1 MLSLPFHP
9 LDYYDGL
16 FYRWPLERG
25 SAPYYCS
32 VAARTL
38 GYPVFIVGSDNRC
51 YASNSIESVFAATR
65 DVPCPDNKYL
75 SFWVYRPYRWPES
88 YNNSF
93 FMVYQFVH
101 QWKVTY
107 NTIRYQTGQVYLC
120 SAVLVYNM
128 HVAID
133 VHTVTVGCV
142 VRQKRPLWQAA
153 NMQLNGY
160 V

>member
-1 MLSLPFHP
+1 MIGCRKPTSMLNLPFHP

-16 FYRWPLERG
+16 FYRWPPERG
-25 SAPYYCS
+25 SASYYCS

-51 YASNSIESVFAATR
+51 YASNSIESVFAATT

-75 SFWVYRPYRWPES
+75 SFWVYRPYQWPES

-101 QWKVTY
+101 QWNVTY
-107 NTIRYQTGQVYLC
+107 NTIRYQTGQFMFNSTASVY
-120 SAVLVYNM
+120 M
-128 HVAID
+128 HVTID
-133 VHTVTVGCV
+133 VHTV
-142 VRQKRPLWQAA
+142 R
-153 NMQLNGY
+153 
-160 V
+160 